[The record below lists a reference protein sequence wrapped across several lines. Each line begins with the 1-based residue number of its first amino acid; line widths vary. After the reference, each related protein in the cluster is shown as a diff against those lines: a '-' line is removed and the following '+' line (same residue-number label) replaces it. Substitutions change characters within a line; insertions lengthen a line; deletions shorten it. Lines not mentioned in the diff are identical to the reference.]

1 MEATPYVVYLT
12 STPKNLAID
21 PACQSDLFYRYK
33 MRQLTV
39 QTIGNG
45 KMIRT
50 SFTNLDDVAKD
61 LKVPPSYIPH
71 YLGKAIGA
79 QAKYDQNK
87 PAMQR
92 GSISGE
98 HGTKELSNLL
108 VRFIREFVL
117 CGKCKL
123 PELDYI
129 PKKNDLELRCHGC
142 GWKGTLSTIVN
153 MNEKFKRF
161 VYTHPPPPRKDS
173 KKPPRP
179 GGPSRPAAP
188 EASTNGKGSKKPRNG
203 GAKGDGE
210 EEVVWL
216 SDTTEKAMEE
226 RMETMVPDRLKSL
239 VAVEGAA
246 PEPEEPAKPSPAEI
260 LKAFITKSPAPSNPD
275 IIAEVNRL
283 ATQER
288 LDAKGCALLIFD
300 ALLSDLATLND
311 KIKPYKDVLVR
322 CIGTDAVAQFVVLE
336 AIEKKVSQQK
346 DAKLKDEFLT
356 KKAIFAFKAFYDED
370 VIDEETILSWYL
382 PEGKSDQKLDP
393 LRKALQPFC
402 KWLEEAE
409 EESDE
414 DDDDDDDGDDSGE
427 DVPAAK
433 PATKPAT
440 TAAAKEK
447 EAPVAEQELD
457 EEIDAL

>member
-12 STPKNLAID
+12 STPKTMAID
-21 PACQSDLFYRYK
+21 PAQASDLFYRYK

-98 HGTKELSNLL
+98 HGTKELSGYL

-123 PELDYI
+123 PELEYVA
-129 PKKNDLELRCHGC
+129 KKNDLEMRCHGC
-142 GWKGTLSTIVN
+142 GWKGTVSGIAN

-161 VYTHPPPPRKDS
+161 VYTHAPPRRADT
-173 KKPPRP
+173 KKPTR
-179 GGPSRPAAP
+179 GGVVTTTP
-188 EASTNGKGSKKPRNG
+188 ESNGKSHGKKRG
-203 GAKGDGE
+203 GANNPAGSDPVVDDDG
-210 EEVVWL
+210 VVWL
-216 SDTTEKAMEE
+216 SDTSEQAMEQ
-226 RMETMVPDRLKSL
+226 RKETMVPDRLKDL
-239 VAVEGAA
+239 VAVDGEAIPA
-246 PEPEEPAKPSPAEI
+246 EPEAPPKPKPAEV
-260 LKAFITKSPAPSNPD
+260 LQSFISKSPAPSNPE
-275 IIAEVNRL
+275 IIIEVNRL
-283 ATQER
+283 VAEYG
-288 LDAKGCALLIFD
+288 LDAKGCAMLVFD
-300 ALLSDLATLND
+300 ALLSDLAALKD

-322 CIGTDAVAQFVVLE
+322 CIGTDAVAQLVVLT
-336 AIEKKVSQQK
+336 AIEKKLSAEK
-346 DAKLKDEFLT
+346 DAKRKEEFIT
-356 KKAIFAFKAFYDED
+356 KKAVFAFQELYDED
-370 VIDEETILSWYL
+370 VIDEETILAWYL
-382 PEGKSDQKLDP
+382 PEGASQKKLDP

-414 DDDDDDDGDDSGE
+414 EEENGDDEGAEDSGE
-427 DVPAAK
+427 KEAKVGAQKPAA
-433 PATKPAT
+433 PPVDE
-440 TAAAKEK
+440 AAI
-447 EAPVAEQELD
+447 D
-457 EEIDAL
+457 DEIDAL